1 MQKNNF
7 CIFSKKSLKL
17 SEAKNA
23 PSHFLI
29 YKNKEKEST
38 NQFNQKLKEKIKDKR
53 KSIVSKQKE
62 NEFIFQNYILSTKIL
77 MKYNKNYNSVT
88 INNLFIRKKCHFQAI
103 YNDMKIYININ
114 IEYIKKYYTYNES
127 IKIIPKI
134 QAYFKNLMIYIECPI
149 YKNFIYNKIINR
161 KILEKLSLY
170 KRTNYPK
177 KYNKNNNIILSDN
190 NIIFNSDVIETIENC
205 STSLTQCSNKKNNNI
220 NININNNIIQTKN
233 SAKKNINDSIIS
245 EIKTNGCRNRRS
257 DSNISCID
265 NSLLM
270 IMKDLA
276 ISQNVINRYLY
287 NNNTNYKNLYNRM
300 KSKSI
305 TITIKNRKNKE
316 NQINIRNSKNKTI
329 QNEINI
335 KQHHNYKESENNL
348 IKKIKQNSK
357 SKMRSSIS
365 LIKKINNI
373 KIKQFTS
380 NSIKSSSLISS
391 QNLNSLSNY
400 NKYRFSLGNNKIHL
414 NLNLRSNNKKFSSKE
429 KNPISLNHFNNTIK
443 PKRTN
448 NFNNIKNN
456 TNNKVILQSI
466 KKIIE
471 HQRTKNNSLR
481 KYINTQKFLTDSTFC
496 LLDMNSMNENE
507 TKKMI
512 QTINPI
518 KSISISNNQFF
529 KCIKKFSTDINNE
542 K

>member
-38 NQFNQKLKEKIKDKR
+38 NQFNQKLKEKIQDKR
-53 KSIVSKQKE
+53 KSIISKQKE

-103 YNDMKIYININ
+103 YNDMKIYINTN

-127 IKIIPKI
+127 IKIIPKR
-134 QAYFKNLMIYIECPI
+134 QAYFKHLMIYIEGPI
-149 YKNFIYNKIINR
+149 YKNFIYNKILKR
-161 KILEKLSLY
+161 KGLEKLSLY

-205 STSLTQCSNKKNNNI
+205 STSLTQCSNKKNN

-300 KSKSI
+300 KSKSK
-305 TITIKNRKNKE
+305 TITIKNRKN
-316 NQINIRNSKNKTI
+316 
-329 QNEINI
+329 
-335 KQHHNYKESENNL
+335 NNL

>member
-38 NQFNQKLKEKIKDKR
+38 NQFNQKLKEKIQDKR
-53 KSIVSKQKE
+53 KSIISKQKE

-77 MKYNKNYNSVT
+77 MKYNKNYNLVT

-103 YNDMKIYININ
+103 YNDMKIYINTN

-127 IKIIPKI
+127 IKIIPKR
-134 QAYFKNLMIYIECPI
+134 QAYFKHLMIYIEGPI
-149 YKNFIYNKIINR
+149 YKNFIYNKILKR
-161 KILEKLSLY
+161 KGLEKLSLY

-220 NININNNIIQTKN
+220 NINNNIIQTKN

-276 ISQNVINRYLY
+276 ISQNMINRYLY

-300 KSKSI
+300 KSKSK

-373 KIKQFTS
+373 KIKQFAS

>member
-38 NQFNQKLKEKIKDKR
+38 NQFNQKLKEKIQDKR
-53 KSIVSKQKE
+53 KSIISKQKE

-103 YNDMKIYININ
+103 YNDMKIYINTN

-127 IKIIPKI
+127 IKIIPKR
-134 QAYFKNLMIYIECPI
+134 QAYFKHLMIYIEGPI
-149 YKNFIYNKIINR
+149 YKNFIYNKILKR
-161 KILEKLSLY
+161 KSLEKLSLY

-205 STSLTQCSNKKNNNI
+205 STSLTQCSNKKNN

-300 KSKSI
+300 KSKSK

>member
-38 NQFNQKLKEKIKDKR
+38 NQFNQKLKEKIQDKR
-53 KSIVSKQKE
+53 KSIISKQKE

-103 YNDMKIYININ
+103 YNDMKIYINTN

-127 IKIIPKI
+127 IKIIPKR
-134 QAYFKNLMIYIECPI
+134 QAYFKHLMIYIEGPI
-149 YKNFIYNKIINR
+149 YKNFIYNKILKR
-161 KILEKLSLY
+161 KSLEKLSLY

-220 NININNNIIQTKN
+220 NINNNIIQTKN

-245 EIKTNGCRNRRS
+245 EIKTNGCRNRRN

-300 KSKSI
+300 KSKSK

-316 NQINIRNSKNKTI
+316 NQINIRNCKNKTI

>member
-1 MQKNNF
+1 
-7 CIFSKKSLKL
+7 
-17 SEAKNA
+17 
-23 PSHFLI
+23 
-29 YKNKEKEST
+29 
-38 NQFNQKLKEKIKDKR
+38 
-53 KSIVSKQKE
+53 
-62 NEFIFQNYILSTKIL
+62 
-77 MKYNKNYNSVT
+77 
-88 INNLFIRKKCHFQAI
+88 
-103 YNDMKIYININ
+103 
-114 IEYIKKYYTYNES
+114 
-127 IKIIPKI
+127 
-134 QAYFKNLMIYIECPI
+134 
-149 YKNFIYNKIINR
+149 
-161 KILEKLSLY
+161 
-170 KRTNYPK
+170 
-177 KYNKNNNIILSDN
+177 
-190 NIIFNSDVIETIENC
+190 
-205 STSLTQCSNKKNNNI
+205 
-220 NININNNIIQTKN
+220 
-233 SAKKNINDSIIS
+233 
-245 EIKTNGCRNRRS
+245 
-257 DSNISCID
+257 
-265 NSLLM
+265 
-270 IMKDLA
+270 
-276 ISQNVINRYLY
+276 
-287 NNNTNYKNLYNRM
+287 M
-300 KSKSI
+300 KSKSK

>member
-38 NQFNQKLKEKIKDKR
+38 NQFNQKLKEKIQDKR
-53 KSIVSKQKE
+53 KSIISKQKE

-103 YNDMKIYININ
+103 YNDMKIYINTN

-127 IKIIPKI
+127 IKIIPKR
-134 QAYFKNLMIYIECPI
+134 QAYFKHLMIYIEGPI
-149 YKNFIYNKIINR
+149 YKNFIYNKILKR
-161 KILEKLSLY
+161 KGLEKLSLY

-205 STSLTQCSNKKNNNI
+205 STSLTQCSNKKNN

-300 KSKSI
+300 KSKSK

-316 NQINIRNSKNKTI
+316 NQINIRKSKNKTI

>member
-38 NQFNQKLKEKIKDKR
+38 NQFNQKLKEKIQDKR
-53 KSIVSKQKE
+53 KSIISKQKE

-103 YNDMKIYININ
+103 YNDMKIYINTN

-127 IKIIPKI
+127 IKIIPKR
-134 QAYFKNLMIYIECPI
+134 QAYFKHLMIYIEGPI
-149 YKNFIYNKIINR
+149 YKNFIYNKILKR
-161 KILEKLSLY
+161 KGLEKLSLY

-220 NININNNIIQTKN
+220 NINNNIIQTKN

-245 EIKTNGCRNRRS
+245 EIKINGCRNRRS

-300 KSKSI
+300 KSKSK

-481 KYINTQKFLTDSTFC
+481 KFINTQKFLTDSTFC

>member
-29 YKNKEKEST
+29 YKNKVKEST
-38 NQFNQKLKEKIKDKR
+38 NQFNQKLKEKIQDKR
-53 KSIVSKQKE
+53 KSIISKQKE

-88 INNLFIRKKCHFQAI
+88 INNLIIRKKCHFQAI
-103 YNDMKIYININ
+103 YNDMKIYINTN

-127 IKIIPKI
+127 IKIIPKR
-134 QAYFKNLMIYIECPI
+134 QAYFKHLMIYIEGPI
-149 YKNFIYNKIINR
+149 YKNFIYNKILKR
-161 KILEKLSLY
+161 KGLEKLSLY

-205 STSLTQCSNKKNNNI
+205 STSLTQCSNKKNN

-300 KSKSI
+300 KSKSK

-380 NSIKSSSLISS
+380 NRIKSSSLISS

>member
-38 NQFNQKLKEKIKDKR
+38 NQFNQKLKEKIQDKR
-53 KSIVSKQKE
+53 KSIISKQKE

-103 YNDMKIYININ
+103 YNDMKIYINTN

-127 IKIIPKI
+127 IKIIPKR
-134 QAYFKNLMIYIECPI
+134 QAYFKHLMIYIEGPI
-149 YKNFIYNKIINR
+149 YKNFIYNKILKR
-161 KILEKLSLY
+161 KGLEKLSLY

-205 STSLTQCSNKKNNNI
+205 STSLTQCSNKKNN

-300 KSKSI
+300 KSKSK

-496 LLDMNSMNENE
+496 LLDMNSLNENE

-512 QTINPI
+512 QIINPI

-529 KCIKKFSTDINNE
+529 KCIKKFSTDVNIE

>member
-38 NQFNQKLKEKIKDKR
+38 NQFNQKLKEKIQDKR
-53 KSIVSKQKE
+53 KSIISKQKK

-103 YNDMKIYININ
+103 YNDMKIYINTN

-127 IKIIPKI
+127 IKIIPKR
-134 QAYFKNLMIYIECPI
+134 QAYFKHLMIYIEGPI
-149 YKNFIYNKIINR
+149 YKNFIYNKILKR
-161 KILEKLSLY
+161 KDLEKLSLY

-205 STSLTQCSNKKNNNI
+205 STSLTQCSNKKNN

-300 KSKSI
+300 KSKSK

-471 HQRTKNNSLR
+471 HQRIKNNSLR

>member
-38 NQFNQKLKEKIKDKR
+38 NQFNQKLKEKIQDKR
-53 KSIVSKQKE
+53 KSIISKQKE

-103 YNDMKIYININ
+103 YNDMKIYINTN

-127 IKIIPKI
+127 IKIIPKR
-134 QAYFKNLMIYIECPI
+134 QAYFKHLMIYIEGPI
-149 YKNFIYNKIINR
+149 YKNFIYNKILKR
-161 KILEKLSLY
+161 KGLEKLSLY

-205 STSLTQCSNKKNNNI
+205 STSLTQCSNKKNN

-300 KSKSI
+300 KSKSK

-316 NQINIRNSKNKTI
+316 NQINIRNCKNKTI

-380 NSIKSSSLISS
+380 NRIKSSSLISS

>member
-38 NQFNQKLKEKIKDKR
+38 NQFNQKLKEKIQDKR
-53 KSIVSKQKE
+53 KSIISKQKE

-77 MKYNKNYNSVT
+77 MKYNKNYNLVT

-103 YNDMKIYININ
+103 YNDMKIYINTN

-127 IKIIPKI
+127 IKIIPKR
-134 QAYFKNLMIYIECPI
+134 QAYFKHLMIYIEGPI
-149 YKNFIYNKIINR
+149 YKNFIYNKILKR
-161 KILEKLSLY
+161 KGLEKLSLY

-300 KSKSI
+300 KSKSK

>member
-38 NQFNQKLKEKIKDKR
+38 NQFNQKLKEKIQDKR
-53 KSIVSKQKE
+53 KSIISKQKE

-103 YNDMKIYININ
+103 YNDMKIYINTN

-127 IKIIPKI
+127 IKIIPKR
-134 QAYFKNLMIYIECPI
+134 QAYFKHLMIYIEGPI
-149 YKNFIYNKIINR
+149 YKNFIYNKILKR
-161 KILEKLSLY
+161 KCLEKLSLY

-205 STSLTQCSNKKNNNI
+205 STSLTQCSNKKNN

-300 KSKSI
+300 KSKSK

>member
-38 NQFNQKLKEKIKDKR
+38 NQFNQKLKEKIQDKR
-53 KSIVSKQKE
+53 KSIISKQKE

-103 YNDMKIYININ
+103 YNDMKIYINTN

-127 IKIIPKI
+127 IKIIPKR
-134 QAYFKNLMIYIECPI
+134 QAYFKHLMIYIEGPI
-149 YKNFIYNKIINR
+149 YKNFIYNKILKR
-161 KILEKLSLY
+161 KGLEKLSLY

-205 STSLTQCSNKKNNNI
+205 STSLTQCSNKKNN

-300 KSKSI
+300 KSKSK

-335 KQHHNYKESENNL
+335 KQHHNHKESENNL

-529 KCIKKFSTDINNE
+529 KCIKKFSTNINNE

>member
-38 NQFNQKLKEKIKDKR
+38 NQFNQKLKEKIQDKR
-53 KSIVSKQKE
+53 KSIISKQKE

-103 YNDMKIYININ
+103 YNDMKIYINTN

-127 IKIIPKI
+127 IKIIPKR
-134 QAYFKNLMIYIECPI
+134 QAYFKHLMIYIEGPI
-149 YKNFIYNKIINR
+149 YKNFIYNKILKR
-161 KILEKLSLY
+161 KSLEKLSLY

-205 STSLTQCSNKKNNNI
+205 STSLTQCSNKKNN

-300 KSKSI
+300 KSKSK

-316 NQINIRNSKNKTI
+316 NNINIRDNKTI
-329 QNEINI
+329 QNEINM
-335 KQHHNYKESENNL
+335 KQKHNYKESENNL

>member
-38 NQFNQKLKEKIKDKR
+38 NQFNQKLKEKIQDKR
-53 KSIVSKQKE
+53 KSIISKQKE

-88 INNLFIRKKCHFQAI
+88 INNIFIRKKCHFQAI
-103 YNDMKIYININ
+103 YNDMKIYINTN

-127 IKIIPKI
+127 IKIIPKR
-134 QAYFKNLMIYIECPI
+134 QAYFKHLMIYIEGPI
-149 YKNFIYNKIINR
+149 YKNFIYNKILKR
-161 KILEKLSLY
+161 KGLEKLSLY

-205 STSLTQCSNKKNNNI
+205 STSLTQCSNKKNN

-300 KSKSI
+300 KSKSK

>member
-38 NQFNQKLKEKIKDKR
+38 NQFNQKLKEKIQDKR
-53 KSIVSKQKE
+53 KSIISKQKE

-103 YNDMKIYININ
+103 YNDMKIYINTN

-127 IKIIPKI
+127 IKIIPKR
-134 QAYFKNLMIYIECPI
+134 QAYFKHLMIYIEGPI
-149 YKNFIYNKIINR
+149 YKNFIYNKILKR
-161 KILEKLSLY
+161 KGLEKLSLY

-205 STSLTQCSNKKNNNI
+205 STSLTQCSNKKNN

-300 KSKSI
+300 KSKSK

-373 KIKQFTS
+373 KIKQFAS

>member
-38 NQFNQKLKEKIKDKR
+38 NQFNQKLKEKIQDKR
-53 KSIVSKQKE
+53 KSIISKQKE

-103 YNDMKIYININ
+103 YNDMKIYINTN

-127 IKIIPKI
+127 IKIIPKR
-134 QAYFKNLMIYIECPI
+134 QAYFKHLMIYIEGPI
-149 YKNFIYNKIINR
+149 YKNFIYNKILKR
-161 KILEKLSLY
+161 KSLEKLSLY

-205 STSLTQCSNKKNNNI
+205 STSLTQCSNKKNN

-300 KSKSI
+300 KSKSK

-316 NQINIRNSKNKTI
+316 NQINIRNCKNKTI

-335 KQHHNYKESENNL
+335 KQHHNYKESDNNL

-391 QNLNSLSNY
+391 QNLNCLSNY

>member
-38 NQFNQKLKEKIKDKR
+38 NQFNQKLKEKIQDKR
-53 KSIVSKQKE
+53 KSIISKQKE

-103 YNDMKIYININ
+103 YNDMKIYINTN

-127 IKIIPKI
+127 IKIIPKR
-134 QAYFKNLMIYIECPI
+134 QAYFKHLMIYIEGPI
-149 YKNFIYNKIINR
+149 YKNFIYNKILKR
-161 KILEKLSLY
+161 KSLEKLSLY

-205 STSLTQCSNKKNNNI
+205 STSLTQCSNKKNN

-300 KSKSI
+300 KSKSK

-348 IKKIKQNSK
+348 IKKKKQNSK

>member
-38 NQFNQKLKEKIKDKR
+38 NQFNQKLKEKIQDKR
-53 KSIVSKQKE
+53 KSIISKQKV

-103 YNDMKIYININ
+103 YNDMKIYINTN

-127 IKIIPKI
+127 IKIIPKR
-134 QAYFKNLMIYIECPI
+134 QAYFKHLMIYIEGPI
-149 YKNFIYNKIINR
+149 YKNFIYNKILKR
-161 KILEKLSLY
+161 KGLEKLSLY

-205 STSLTQCSNKKNNNI
+205 STSLTQCSNKKNN

-300 KSKSI
+300 KSKSK

-316 NQINIRNSKNKTI
+316 NQINIRNSKNKAI

>member
-38 NQFNQKLKEKIKDKR
+38 NQFNQKLKEKIQDKR
-53 KSIVSKQKE
+53 KSIISKQKE

-103 YNDMKIYININ
+103 YNDMKIYINTN
-114 IEYIKKYYTYNES
+114 IEYIKKYYIYNES
-127 IKIIPKI
+127 IKIIPKR
-134 QAYFKNLMIYIECPI
+134 QAYFKHLMIYIEGPI
-149 YKNFIYNKIINR
+149 YKNFIYNKILKR
-161 KILEKLSLY
+161 KGLEKLSLY

-205 STSLTQCSNKKNNNI
+205 STSLTQCSNKKNN

-300 KSKSI
+300 KSKSK

>member
-7 CIFSKKSLKL
+7 CIFSTKSLKL

-38 NQFNQKLKEKIKDKR
+38 NQFNQKLKEKIQDKR
-53 KSIVSKQKE
+53 KSIISKQKE

-103 YNDMKIYININ
+103 YNDMKIYINTN

-127 IKIIPKI
+127 IKIIPKR
-134 QAYFKNLMIYIECPI
+134 QAYFKHLMIYIEGPI
-149 YKNFIYNKIINR
+149 YKNFIYNKILKR
-161 KILEKLSLY
+161 KGLEKLSLY

-205 STSLTQCSNKKNNNI
+205 STSLTQCSNKKNN

-300 KSKSI
+300 KSKSK

>member
-38 NQFNQKLKEKIKDKR
+38 NQFNQKLKEKIQDKR
-53 KSIVSKQKE
+53 KSIISKQKE

-103 YNDMKIYININ
+103 YNDMKIYINTN

-127 IKIIPKI
+127 IKIIPKR
-134 QAYFKNLMIYIECPI
+134 QAYFKHLMIYIEGPI
-149 YKNFIYNKIINR
+149 YKNFIYNKILKR
-161 KILEKLSLY
+161 KGLEKLSLY

-205 STSLTQCSNKKNNNI
+205 STSLTQCSNKKNN

-300 KSKSI
+300 KSKSK

-512 QTINPI
+512 QAINPI

-529 KCIKKFSTDINNE
+529 KCIKKFSTDVNIE

>member
-38 NQFNQKLKEKIKDKR
+38 NQFNQKLKEKIQDKR
-53 KSIVSKQKE
+53 KSIISKQKE

-103 YNDMKIYININ
+103 YNDMEIYINTN

-127 IKIIPKI
+127 IKIIPKR
-134 QAYFKNLMIYIECPI
+134 QAYFKHLMIYIEGPI
-149 YKNFIYNKIINR
+149 YKNFIYNKILKR
-161 KILEKLSLY
+161 KGLEKLSLY

-220 NININNNIIQTKN
+220 NINNNIIQTKN

-276 ISQNVINRYLY
+276 ISQNMINRYLY

-300 KSKSI
+300 KSKSK

-481 KYINTQKFLTDSTFC
+481 KFINTQKFLTDSTFC

>member
-38 NQFNQKLKEKIKDKR
+38 NQFNQKLKEKIQDKR
-53 KSIVSKQKE
+53 KSIISKQKE

-103 YNDMKIYININ
+103 YNDMKIYINTN

-127 IKIIPKI
+127 IKIIPKR
-134 QAYFKNLMIYIECPI
+134 QAYFKHLMIYIEGPI
-149 YKNFIYNKIINR
+149 YKNFIYNKILKR
-161 KILEKLSLY
+161 KGLEKLSLY

-205 STSLTQCSNKKNNNI
+205 STSLTQCSNKKNN

-300 KSKSI
+300 KSKSK

-380 NSIKSSSLISS
+380 NNIKSSSLISS

>member
-38 NQFNQKLKEKIKDKR
+38 NQFNQKLKEKIQDKR
-53 KSIVSKQKE
+53 KSIISKQKE

-103 YNDMKIYININ
+103 YNDMKIYINTN

-127 IKIIPKI
+127 IKIIPKR
-134 QAYFKNLMIYIECPI
+134 QAYFKHLMIYIEGPI
-149 YKNFIYNKIINR
+149 YKNFIYNKILKR
-161 KILEKLSLY
+161 KGLEKLSLY

-205 STSLTQCSNKKNNNI
+205 STSLTQCSNKKNN

-300 KSKSI
+300 KSKSK

-316 NQINIRNSKNKTI
+316 NQINIRNCKNKTI

-335 KQHHNYKESENNL
+335 KQHHNYKESDNNL

-380 NSIKSSSLISS
+380 NNIKSSSLISS

-471 HQRTKNNSLR
+471 HQRIKNNSLR

>member
-38 NQFNQKLKEKIKDKR
+38 NQFNQKLKEKIQDKR
-53 KSIVSKQKE
+53 KSIISKQKE

-103 YNDMKIYININ
+103 YNDMKIYINTN

-127 IKIIPKI
+127 IKIIPKR
-134 QAYFKNLMIYIECPI
+134 QVYFKHLMIYIEGPI
-149 YKNFIYNKIINR
+149 YKNFIYNKILKR
-161 KILEKLSLY
+161 KSLEKLSLY

-177 KYNKNNNIILSDN
+177 KYNKHNNIILSDN

-205 STSLTQCSNKKNNNI
+205 STSLTQCSNKKNN

-300 KSKSI
+300 KSKSK

>member
-38 NQFNQKLKEKIKDKR
+38 NQFNQKLKEKIQDKR
-53 KSIVSKQKE
+53 KSIISKQKE

-77 MKYNKNYNSVT
+77 MKYNKNYNLVT

-103 YNDMKIYININ
+103 YNDMKIYINTN

-127 IKIIPKI
+127 IKIIPKR
-134 QAYFKNLMIYIECPI
+134 QAYFKHLMIYIEGPI
-149 YKNFIYNKIINR
+149 YKNFIYNKILKR
-161 KILEKLSLY
+161 KGLEKLSLY

-205 STSLTQCSNKKNNNI
+205 STSLTQCSNKKNN

-300 KSKSI
+300 KSKSK

>member
-29 YKNKEKEST
+29 YKNKEKAST
-38 NQFNQKLKEKIKDKR
+38 NQFNQKLKEKIQDKR
-53 KSIVSKQKE
+53 KSIISKQKE

-103 YNDMKIYININ
+103 YNDMKIYINTN

-127 IKIIPKI
+127 IKIIPKR
-134 QAYFKNLMIYIECPI
+134 QAYFKHLMIYIEGPI
-149 YKNFIYNKIINR
+149 YKNFIYNKILKR
-161 KILEKLSLY
+161 KDLEKLSLY

-205 STSLTQCSNKKNNNI
+205 STSLTQCSNKKNN

-300 KSKSI
+300 KSKSK

>member
-38 NQFNQKLKEKIKDKR
+38 NQFNQKLKEKIQDKR
-53 KSIVSKQKE
+53 KSIISKQKE

-77 MKYNKNYNSVT
+77 MKYNKNYNSVI

-103 YNDMKIYININ
+103 YNDMKIYINTN

-127 IKIIPKI
+127 IKIIPKR
-134 QAYFKNLMIYIECPI
+134 QAYFKHLMIYIEGPI
-149 YKNFIYNKIINR
+149 YKNFIYNKILKR
-161 KILEKLSLY
+161 KSLEKLSLY

-205 STSLTQCSNKKNNNI
+205 STSLTQCSNKKNN

-300 KSKSI
+300 KSKSK

>member
-38 NQFNQKLKEKIKDKR
+38 NQFNQKLKEKIQDKR
-53 KSIVSKQKE
+53 KSIISKQKE

-103 YNDMKIYININ
+103 YNDMKIYINTN

-127 IKIIPKI
+127 IKIIPKR
-134 QAYFKNLMIYIECPI
+134 QAYFKHLMIYIEGPI
-149 YKNFIYNKIINR
+149 YKNFIYNKILKR
-161 KILEKLSLY
+161 KGLEKLSLY

-205 STSLTQCSNKKNNNI
+205 STSLTQCSNKKNN

-300 KSKSI
+300 KSKSK

-316 NQINIRNSKNKTI
+316 NQINIRNCKNKTI

-335 KQHHNYKESENNL
+335 KQHHNYKESDNNL

>member
-38 NQFNQKLKEKIKDKR
+38 NQFNQKLKEKIQDKR
-53 KSIVSKQKE
+53 KSIISKQKE

-103 YNDMKIYININ
+103 YNDMKIYINTN
-114 IEYIKKYYTYNES
+114 IEYIKKYYTYDES
-127 IKIIPKI
+127 IKIIPKR
-134 QAYFKNLMIYIECPI
+134 QAYFKHLMIYIEGPI
-149 YKNFIYNKIINR
+149 YKNFIYNKILKR
-161 KILEKLSLY
+161 KDLEKLSLY

-205 STSLTQCSNKKNNNI
+205 STSLTQCSNKKNN

-300 KSKSI
+300 KSKSK

>member
-38 NQFNQKLKEKIKDKR
+38 NQFNQKLKEKIQDKR
-53 KSIVSKQKE
+53 KSIISKQKE

-103 YNDMKIYININ
+103 YNDMKIYINTN
-114 IEYIKKYYTYNES
+114 IEYIKKYYTYDES
-127 IKIIPKI
+127 IKIIPKR
-134 QAYFKNLMIYIECPI
+134 QAYFKHLMIYIEGPI
-149 YKNFIYNKIINR
+149 YKNFIYNKILKR
-161 KILEKLSLY
+161 KGLEKLSLY

-205 STSLTQCSNKKNNNI
+205 STSLTQCSNKKNN

-300 KSKSI
+300 KSKSK

>member
-7 CIFSKKSLKL
+7 CIFSTKSLKL

-38 NQFNQKLKEKIKDKR
+38 NQFNQKLKEKIQDKR
-53 KSIVSKQKE
+53 KSIISKQKE

-103 YNDMKIYININ
+103 YNDMKIYINTN

-127 IKIIPKI
+127 IKIIPKR
-134 QAYFKNLMIYIECPI
+134 QAYFKHLMIYIEGPI
-149 YKNFIYNKIINR
+149 YKNFIYNKILKR
-161 KILEKLSLY
+161 KGLEKLSLY

-205 STSLTQCSNKKNNNI
+205 STSLTQCSNKKNN

-300 KSKSI
+300 KSKSK

-316 NQINIRNSKNKTI
+316 NQINIRNSKNKTL

-380 NSIKSSSLISS
+380 NNIKSSSLISS

>member
-38 NQFNQKLKEKIKDKR
+38 NQFNQKLKEKIQDKR
-53 KSIVSKQKE
+53 KSIISKQKE

-103 YNDMKIYININ
+103 YNDMKIYINTN

-127 IKIIPKI
+127 IKIIPKR
-134 QAYFKNLMIYIECPI
+134 QAYFKHLMIYIEGPI
-149 YKNFIYNKIINR
+149 YKNFIYNKILKR
-161 KILEKLSLY
+161 KGLEKLSLY

-190 NIIFNSDVIETIENC
+190 NIIFNSDVIETIESC
-205 STSLTQCSNKKNNNI
+205 STSLTQCSNKKNN

-276 ISQNVINRYLY
+276 ISQNMINRYLY

-300 KSKSI
+300 KSKSK

>member
-38 NQFNQKLKEKIKDKR
+38 NQFNQKLKEKIQDKR
-53 KSIVSKQKE
+53 KRIISKQKE

-103 YNDMKIYININ
+103 YNDMKIYINTN

-127 IKIIPKI
+127 IKIIPKR
-134 QAYFKNLMIYIECPI
+134 QAYFKHLMIYIEGPI
-149 YKNFIYNKIINR
+149 YKNFIYNKILKR
-161 KILEKLSLY
+161 KSLEKLSLY

-205 STSLTQCSNKKNNNI
+205 STSLTQCSNKKNN

-300 KSKSI
+300 KSKSK

-471 HQRTKNNSLR
+471 HQRIKNNSLR

>member
-38 NQFNQKLKEKIKDKR
+38 NQFNQKLKEKIQDKR
-53 KSIVSKQKE
+53 KSIISKQKE

-103 YNDMKIYININ
+103 YNDMKIYINTN

-127 IKIIPKI
+127 IKIIPKR
-134 QAYFKNLMIYIECPI
+134 QAYFKHLMIYIEGPI
-149 YKNFIYNKIINR
+149 YKNFIYNKILKR
-161 KILEKLSLY
+161 KSLEKLSLY

-205 STSLTQCSNKKNNNI
+205 STSLTQCSNKKNN

-300 KSKSI
+300 KSKSK

-380 NSIKSSSLISS
+380 NNIKSSSLISS